1 MKGEPVGTIII
12 SHSHWDHASGISDFP
27 EATVSAPASELEVIR
42 HAGES
47 FGGAWP
53 SQVGSPTI
61 KWKSLEFKPTPH
73 EGFDASLDDPAAV
86 AEITARR
93 ASAEMRIA
101 VLEAAVK
108 GYAQDAANFEAFK
121 TAFNAYA
128 EFYRTHMMTEE
139 REVLPLIRKHFT
151 AEDWD
156 RANAGFIAD
165 DPFAGTRSPA
175 KDSAEDF
182 AHIFSKLVAA
192 APAPIG
198 LGAGPYKEG

>member
-1 MKGEPVGTIII
+1 MDAMRILMDEHQSLAAII
-12 SHSHWDHASGISDFP
+12 HA
-27 EATVSAPASELEVIR
+27 IR
-42 HAGES
+42 HMISEIGAGRLQPDHKLLEAMVHYLDAYPEKRHHPKEDEFL
-47 FGGAWP
+47 FGPLRAR
-53 SQVGSPTI
+53 THDADAALD
-61 KWKSLEFKPTPH
+61 KLEAEH
-73 EGFDASLDDPAAV
+73 ADAEA
-86 AEITARR
+86 
-93 ASAEMRIA
+93 RIA

-108 GYAQDAANFEAFK
+108 AYAQDPAGAFEAFK

-165 DPFAGTRSPA
+165 DPLSGTRATA
-175 KDSAEDF
+175 KAGEEDF
-182 AHIFSKLVAA
+182 AQIFSRLVAA

-198 LGAGPYKEG
+198 FGAGPYKAG

>member
-1 MKGEPVGTIII
+1 MDAMRILMDEHQSLAAII
-12 SHSHWDHASGISDFP
+12 HA
-27 EATVSAPASELEVIR
+27 IR
-42 HAGES
+42 HMISEIGAGRLQPDHKLLEAMVHYLDAYPEKRHHPKEDEFL
-47 FGGAWP
+47 FGPLRAR
-53 SQVGSPTI
+53 THDADAALD
-61 KWKSLEFKPTPH
+61 KLEAEH
-73 EGFDASLDDPAAV
+73 ADAEA
-86 AEITARR
+86 
-93 ASAEMRIA
+93 RIA

-108 GYAQDAANFEAFK
+108 AYAQDPAGAFEAFK

-165 DPFAGTRSPA
+165 DPLSGTRATA
-175 KDSAEDF
+175 KAGEEDF
-182 AHIFSKLVAA
+182 AQIFSKLVAA

-198 LGAGPYKEG
+198 FGAGPYKAG